1 MLRTLAYAAAL
12 LTSAYVMSL
21 ALGGHQHLVL
31 SLLGLIPLLRAV
43 QVLDARRAAV
53 CGAGWGAAL
62 ALFLWNRNPA
72 AVDSFLSLGLV
83 PVAMAAYLGLGAW
96 VTRRFGFS
104 PLVLGVGWF
113 FLEII
118 LRPLSLHDGLLAG
131 TQQTGTPFG
140 VLSQVFGYAWVT
152 FLVVYASAWL
162 LSVVSRIRLE
172 IISVALLPGL
182 GCAQRGLWPLIPSL
196 RPTHVAVPS
205 HPRAPPHRS

>member
-1 MLRTLAYAAAL
+1 
-12 LTSAYVMSL
+12 
-21 ALGGHQHLVL
+21 L

-43 QVLDARRAAV
+43 QVLDARRAAM

-62 ALFLWNRNPA
+62 GLFMWNGHPA
-72 AVDSFLSLGLV
+72 AVDSLLSFGLL

-131 TQQTGTPFG
+131 TQTGAPFG
-140 VLSQVFGYAWVT
+140 ALSQVFGYAWVT

-196 RPTHVAVPS
+196 RPTQVAVPS
-205 HPRAPPHRS
+205 RPRAPPHRS